1 MALTPARE
9 IAANRPARMGA
20 KLSFLTRWRDL
31 PDQRCPLLPR
41 GGQAAAERL
50 VELALPHPGRLV
62 SLHGTGG
69 ALIVWTD
76 AHRGPPYL
84 DVFDEAGRW
93 LA

>member
-1 MALTPARE
+1 MAFTPARE

-20 KLSFLTRWRDL
+20 KLSFLTVGAICPISGAHSCHAGDRL
-31 PDQRCPLLPR
+31 P
-41 GGQAAAERL
+41 AERL

-76 AHRGPPYL
+76 AHSGPPYL